1 VDAYQNKAQSYM
13 FKDRL
18 LKCEPI
24 DLNCFVMD
32 LRERHLEYRALYSD
46 VYPRERN
53 SKRSTYHQ

>member
-32 LRERHLEYRALYSD
+32 LREALGILG
-46 VYPRERN
+46 
-53 SKRSTYHQ
+53 TLF